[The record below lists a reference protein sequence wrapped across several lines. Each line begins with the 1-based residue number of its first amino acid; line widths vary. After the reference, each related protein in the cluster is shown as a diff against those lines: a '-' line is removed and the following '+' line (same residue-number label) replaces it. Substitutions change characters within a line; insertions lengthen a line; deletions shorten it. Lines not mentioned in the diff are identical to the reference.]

1 MIAIKQSFEIIDNLD
16 GAEVLRKIE
25 RCGRICYK
33 SEGKISETSAEK
45 FVKMLISRG
54 HESVLEHVSVT
65 VKLITSRAIAN
76 EIVRHR
82 LASYSQEST
91 RYCNYKDKGIEFV
104 VPHFLTPGTGAYR
117 EWELSCIRAEDDYNT
132 MAVKYPPEIARDV
145 LPLCTKTEII
155 ITADLREWRHILRLR
170 TSPSAHPSMRELMIP
185 LLADFKQ
192 IIPIIFD
199 DIKGV

>member
-1 MIAIKQSFEIIDNLD
+1 MKAIKQSFEFIDNLD

-33 SEGKISETSAEK
+33 SEGKISGTSSEK

-91 RYCNYKDKGIEFV
+91 RYCNYKDKDIEFV
-104 VPHFLTPGTGAYR
+104 VPHFLTSGTGAYR

-132 MAVKYPPEIARDV
+132 MVVKYPPEIARDV

-170 TSPSAHPSMRELMIP
+170 TSSSAHPSMQELMLP

-192 IIPIIFD
+192 IIPIVFD
-199 DIKGV
+199 DIEEG